1 MNSRRESPPKLK
13 FLACFNFRRL
23 PLVLSRVDCCHY
35 GKSSQF
41 RLNMIR
47 FLASL
52 AITWASDY
60 SARQRRNHTCSENPG
75 TRGGK
80 TAWCSFR
87 LAQSS
92 RLKCG
97 TRRLSGITKKQQK
110 RAPMPGDVPRACKTT
125 WNTFLWYR
133 TTFRQDEIS
142 EITYRR
148 ELHITKRP
156 PLP

>member
-1 MNSRRESPPKLK
+1 MNSRRESSPKLK

-60 SARQRRNHTCSENPG
+60 SARQTKSHVFRKSGNTWRENGVVLVSPCAIVPFKMRNAPSKLHHKKNNKNAHPCQETYHVRAKPRGTLFYGTGPRFGKMKYPRSHTGANF
-75 TRGGK
+75 T
-80 TAWCSFR
+80 
-87 LAQSS
+87 
-92 RLKCG
+92 
-97 TRRLSGITKKQQK
+97 
-110 RAPMPGDVPRACKTT
+110 
-125 WNTFLWYR
+125 
-133 TTFRQDEIS
+133 
-142 EITYRR
+142 
-148 ELHITKRP
+148 
-156 PLP
+156 